1 MNAVQMHIKVYAA
14 WWLKPYL
21 YGVAFMCAFMGCD
34 FDEDKVNR
42 MINRALRFK
51 VIQ

>member
-1 MNAVQMHIKVYAA
+1 MNTMKMQVKVTVA

-21 YGVAFMCAFMGCD
+21 YGVAFMCALTGRE

-42 MINRALRFK
+42 MINRALRLR
-51 VIQ
+51 IEP